1 MRRVILASGSPRR
14 RELLSKITD
23 NFSIDVSDLEEITSK
38 TNVNEIVLELS
49 LLKARD
55 IANKYKDNCII
66 IGADTMVSLHD
77 KILGKPKDRQDAY
90 QMLRAMSNEKHQV
103 YTGVTIILKDEVGQS
118 KTISFV
124 ERSDVFVNE
133 LSDSEIEEY
142 LNTGEPFD
150 KAGAYGIQGKFG
162 IYIGRIE
169 GDYNNIV
176 GFPIARVY
184 KELKKEGIYL

>member
-38 TNVNEIVLELS
+38 TKADEIVMELS
-49 LLKARD
+49 LLKAND
-55 IANKYKDNCII
+55 IANKYKESCII

-77 KILGKPKDRQDAY
+77 KVLGKPKDREDAY
-90 QMLRAMSNEKHQV
+90 QMISNMSNEKHQV
-103 YTGVTIILKDEVGQS
+103 YTGVTIIVKDEVGKS

-133 LSDSEIEEY
+133 LSDSEIEDY
-142 LNTGEPFD
+142 INSGEPFD

-176 GFPIARVY
+176 GFPIARIY
-184 KELKKEGIYL
+184 EELKKEGIYL

>member
-103 YTGVTIILKDEVGQS
+103 YTGVTIIVKDEVGQS